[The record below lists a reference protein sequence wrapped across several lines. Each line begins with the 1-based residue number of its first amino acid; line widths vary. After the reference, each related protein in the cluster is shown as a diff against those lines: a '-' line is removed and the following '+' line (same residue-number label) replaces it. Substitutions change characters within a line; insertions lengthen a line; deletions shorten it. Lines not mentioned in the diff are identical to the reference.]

1 MGADAP
7 AAPLAWAPPSAPSTD
22 LSPVSRAAGGGA
34 GVPPPASRQRRAGRI
49 VLVDWSTD
57 AAAHV
62 PVQAVVEGA
71 EAAAAAAAGWWHWW
85 NPWRAVRSRAAAA
98 AAAAG
103 AGVGAGAAGAPAPAT
118 PSAPRMVSVTV
129 GGEDAWSLTRAINVG
144 ASLASGRWLLKVDC
158 DTALAPDFLGA
169 HPRGRGGGRGGLAA
183 LTRPHGGVAAAVRSA
198 AAEVDEADGDGAASL
213 PWYYAADVAA
223 ARDDNE
229 AALVGVVLLPRAR
242 FDAVGG
248 YDERLATY
256 GGEATD
262 LYARLEAPLPTPD
275 AEGGAEA
282 AAAAAAAVASG
293 GATPLR
299 RRPLRLDTLRHVPHG
314 PATGS
319 DALGRLPHTAWAPAV
334 SAHLNT
340 LALAHLPPWSTAAA
354 SHRSRYRFRALSRSA
369 TYLAAT
375 ATLTTPAAPSLLRA
389 AVATEVTALA
399 EEAALHDDARLPW
412 AVLTQAGVS
421 PHVLLRQ
428 LSGFAR
434 AHPGWSLLPRR
445 GDAAGGKAGRGESAG
460 GPAGVIIAQL
470 DGSPAERLLGLA
482 SALALARSHG
492 RPLFVALRR
501 ERSPQGVPLR
511 DGATPLL
518 SALFDLHD
526 GGGGGGGGRPPLHWP
541 PTAAAAG
548 ATAAAATPG
557 MTAEVAL
564 ALLQPGGGA
573 AAATAAAAAAAAA
586 AGAAAD
592 AGTVAAAAAAAG
604 GSSPPPPRRSATTCS
619 SA

>member
-1 MGADAP
+1 VAACRNRTPFLQHVLPTWVAALSAADE
-7 AAPLAWAPPSAPSTD
+7 
-22 LSPVSRAAGGGA
+22 
-34 GVPPPASRQRRAGRI
+34 I

-71 EAAAAAAAGWWHWW
+71 EAAAAAAAGGWHWW
-85 NPWRAVRSRAAAA
+85 KPWRALPSRASAAAA
-98 AAAAG
+98 AVAAAG
-103 AGVGAGAAGAPAPAT
+103 GAPPAT
-118 PSAPRMVSVTV
+118 PSAPRLISLTV
-129 GGEDAWSLTRAINVG
+129 GGEGAWSLPRAINVG

-169 HPRGRGGGRGGLAA
+169 HPRAVGGGRGGLAA
-183 LTRPHGGVAAAVRSA
+183 SVRPHGGGGPAAARSA
-198 AAEVDEADGDGAASL
+198 AADGDEAGGDAASW

-262 LYARLEAPLPTPD
+262 LYDRLEAPLPSPNAD
-275 AEGGAEA
+275 GGAEA
-282 AAAAAAAVASG
+282 LAAAAAAVASG

-299 RRPLRLDTLRHVPHG
+299 RRPLRLDSVRHVPH
-314 PATGS
+314 AAAAGS
-319 DALGRLPHTAWAPAV
+319 DALGHLPHTAWAPAV

-340 LALAHLPPWSTAAA
+340 LAVQRLPPWSTAAA

-375 ATLTTPAAPSLLRA
+375 ATLTTPPAPSLLRA
-389 AVATEVTALA
+389 AVAAEVTALA

-434 AHPGWSLLPRR
+434 GHPGWSLLPRR
-445 GDAAGGKAGRGESAG
+445 GDAAGGPPGRGG
-460 GPAGVIIAQL
+460 HRGRHRRAQQ
-470 DGSPAERLLGLA
+470 R
-482 SALALARSHG
+482 RRG
-492 RPLFVALRR
+492 RR
-501 ERSPQGVPLR
+501 
-511 DGATPLL
+511 
-518 SALFDLHD
+518 
-526 GGGGGGGGRPPLHWP
+526 
-541 PTAAAAG
+541 
-548 ATAAAATPG
+548 
-557 MTAEVAL
+557 
-564 ALLQPGGGA
+564 
-573 AAATAAAAAAAAA
+573 
-586 AGAAAD
+586 
-592 AGTVAAAAAAAG
+592 
-604 GSSPPPPRRSATTCS
+604 C
-619 SA
+619 